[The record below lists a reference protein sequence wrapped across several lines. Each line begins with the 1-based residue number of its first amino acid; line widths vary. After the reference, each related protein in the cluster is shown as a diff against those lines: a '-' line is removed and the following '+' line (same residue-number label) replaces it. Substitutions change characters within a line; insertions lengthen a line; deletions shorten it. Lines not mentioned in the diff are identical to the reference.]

1 MSELRKLAEYVA
13 DLRLEDIPKEAVS
26 AAKFCILDSIGA
38 AVGAAENEEIRK
50 AVKEILV
57 FAGENLEHSSSV
69 WGQQC
74 KTSVFQAVFL
84 NGLMGNALD
93 IDDVHTGS
101 RTHIGSVVLPAAWS
115 LAEAMGATGRELLEA
130 VIAGYETMAR
140 IGKGFGINSHRSRGW
155 HATGTAG
162 TFGAAAACAKLLKL
176 DKEKTLSAFG
186 MAGTQSSGLWAF
198 LEDGASSKLLHPA
211 RAAAN
216 GLTAAFMA
224 KAGMTGP
231 EHILDAK
238 DGGLYKATSYS
249 YSLEAVSGDLG
260 EKYEIMHV
268 DVRPYPCSRST
279 HCTIDAALKIK
290 RTGKV
295 PVADI
300 QSIRVDTYEAAVK
313 QCGSPKYPEKAVE
326 AKFSIPYCVASA
338 LLDGEVG
345 LEQFTPDKMANA
357 ARRYVAEKVTVSSS
371 AEFTQSYPA
380 RLSCSLTVILKDGTS
395 IMEKI
400 SDASGSVKNPLSL
413 EQAKEKFILLT
424 SSILGKE
431 HATILMNSILDAE
444 NIAEIPAL

>member
-1 MSELRKLAEYVA
+1 MNELRKLAEYVA

-26 AAKFCILDSIGA
+26 AAKFCTLDSIGA
-38 AVGAAENEEIRK
+38 AVGAAHNEEIRE
-50 AVKEILV
+50 AVKEILA
-57 FAGENLEHSSSV
+57 FAGENLEHSSSI
-69 WGQQC
+69 WGQKR
-74 KTSVFQAVFL
+74 KTSVFQAVLL

-115 LAEAMGATGRELLEA
+115 LAEAMGATCKELLEA
-130 VIAGYETMAR
+130 VIAGYEVMAR
-140 IGKGFGINSHRSRGW
+140 VGKGFGINSHRSRGW

-198 LEDGASSKLLHPA
+198 LEDGSSSKLLHPA

-238 DGGLYKATSYS
+238 DGGLYKATSDS
-249 YSLEAVSGDLG
+249 YSLQAVSSALG
-260 EKYEIMHV
+260 EKYEIMHI

-279 HCTIDAALKIK
+279 HCTIDAALKI
-290 RTGKV
+290 RISAKV
-295 PVADI
+295 SVADI
-300 QSIRVDTYEAAVK
+300 QSIIVETYEAAVK
-313 QCGSPKYPEKAVE
+313 LCGSSKYPEKAVE
-326 AKFSIPYCVASA
+326 AKFSIPYCVAAA
-338 LLDGEVG
+338 LVDGEVG
-345 LEQFTPDKMANA
+345 LEQFTSEKISDA
-357 ARRYVAEKVTVSSS
+357 AIKNIAEKVKVSASE
-371 AEFTQSYPA
+371 EFTQSYPA
-380 RLSCSLTVILKDGTS
+380 RLSCSLTINLKDGTS
-395 IMEKI
+395 IIEKI

-431 HATILMNSILDAE
+431 NSTILMNAILDAE
-444 NIAEIPAL
+444 NIGEIPAL